1 MASDLSKII
10 QDTIVS
16 TIFTNTSKDIEVL
29 EVLISSKESL
39 LNKNIAVIPL
49 SLKFENLESQI
60 NFIYT
65 AHSSSYIFNSIMG
78 EDSEILFE
86 LNDDI
91 SDAIKEINSQIS
103 GSLETSFNVENF
115 QDLGKCNNSTNEIE
129 ILSGS
134 DYKELSKL
142 VLLKLKAEDIIL
154 EIYLNFNDEISPYLE
169 EFMKSPL
176 ETIADE
182 KKTNTPEEEQV
193 ESNNTSDEKDTNKAE
208 EEKESSNTSD
218 EEKNDITD
226 TSSSDEI
233 NEDSKSEEINI
244 KNKQNKK
251 IKLLIIIISS
261 LLGLIIVI
269 ILIMFFLGMF
279 DKNELKVN
287 DLNKTKIS
295 KRDMILSNIKNK
307 QITYKSSMINKSK
320 LNKRLSLLTKYE
332 ILEEDILAKY
342 KLEEKERLYKIKMK
356 RFEEFASRNK
366 EELIFKDDIKTSKLE
381 NRFKNKQNN
390 NTVYTNNNM
399 PIDENLTFINMNAS
413 DYKKYKNIINKEKT
427 KSTLISICKSDFKT
441 KIYIGPLY
449 IDLLINNIMKQIKN
463 NEAKIISITRDD
475 FNKRCDF

>member
-10 QDTIVS
+10 QDTILS

-49 SLKFENLESQI
+49 SIKFENLESQI

-65 AHSSSYIFNSIMG
+65 AYSSSYIFNSIMG

-86 LNDDI
+86 VNDDI

-103 GSLETSFNVENF
+103 GSLETSFNAENF

-193 ESNNTSDEKDTNKAE
+193 EST
-208 EEKESSNTSD
+208 NTSD

-295 KRDMILSNIKNK
+295 KKDMILSNIKNK

-366 EELIFKDDIKTSKLE
+366 EESIFKDDIKTSKLE

-399 PIDENLTFINMNAS
+399 PINENLTFINMNAS